1 LPREG
6 DEDPS
11 LVIISGEEEAVLD
24 CIDHLKVK
32 TFYFIPLIILF
43 YGLVPSVPDP

>member
-1 LPREG
+1 VDIRLPREG

-32 TFYFIPLIILF
+32 TFFIIPFSI
-43 YGLVPSVPDP
+43 

>member
-1 LPREG
+1 VDIRLPREG

-32 TFYFIPLIILF
+32 TFFVISFSFLSADF
-43 YGLVPSVPDP
+43 